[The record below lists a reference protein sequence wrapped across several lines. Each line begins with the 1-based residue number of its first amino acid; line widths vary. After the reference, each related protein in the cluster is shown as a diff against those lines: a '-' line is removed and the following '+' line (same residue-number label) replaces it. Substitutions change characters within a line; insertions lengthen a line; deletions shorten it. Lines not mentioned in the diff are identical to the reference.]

1 MSANHPNEVTEND
14 ISSTSKTENKTSSG
28 AFSMIRFNMSM
39 ALVACIIIPLLI
51 KLIFK
56 VKNAKVFYQKK
67 LFTPMFLIFLGMFC
81 TGYYISKKAVENAS
95 TCSQSPKCK
104 FVHFSHGLIHGLFS
118 VLVYN
123 IVLWGTYQKYRM
135 YGYNTAKVDSQL
147 KNEKVLEL
155 DPNSEN
161 KTLNYALNMAGSLV
175 SPFSSNIYVG
185 EDSCGVPVKKCQSG
199 LLGSFYINMSKAQ
212 KASNAPT
219 QDGPYYKFP
228 VDQEGNEV
236 LEKAEFGSVFF
247 IFLTLMFYLIVLP
260 LPLITIIYFNAIKS
274 CK

>member
-104 FVHFSHGLIHGLFS
+104 FVHLATL
-118 VLVYN
+118 VLV
-123 IVLWGTYQKYRM
+123 
-135 YGYNTAKVDSQL
+135 
-147 KNEKVLEL
+147 
-155 DPNSEN
+155 
-161 KTLNYALNMAGSLV
+161 
-175 SPFSSNIYVG
+175 F
-185 EDSCGVPVKKCQSG
+185 
-199 LLGSFYINMSKAQ
+199 
-212 KASNAPT
+212 
-219 QDGPYYKFP
+219 
-228 VDQEGNEV
+228 
-236 LEKAEFGSVFF
+236 
-247 IFLTLMFYLIVLP
+247 
-260 LPLITIIYFNAIKS
+260 
-274 CK
+274 